1 MHKLTPRDVPA
12 QRTARLSFLIEKNL
26 RGLLQV
32 LRTIEQHDE
41 PTSLPNIGSVV
52 RYYRSF
58 LDGLNLCHI
67 DYNQSSEVED
77 MLVSRVAVLGLV
89 RRLIDESETSV
100 ELSHGGIVWVRLD
113 RADSSGIRDCFMESS
128 VSRELQ
134 MLADRTTQV
143 IVGQIGELSQL
154 SIREVA

>member
-1 MHKLTPRDVPA
+1 MHRVTPRS
-12 QRTARLSFLIEKNL
+12 ARLSFLIDKNL
-26 RGLLQV
+26 RCLRQI
-32 LRTIEQHDE
+32 LRTLEQHDDE
-41 PTSLPNIGSVV
+41 ASLPSIYSIA

-67 DYNQSSEVED
+67 DYGHRGDRDD
-77 MLVSRVAVLGLV
+77 MLRGRVAAFGFV
-89 RRLIDESETSV
+89 RCLINEFETSN
-100 ELSHGGIVWVRLD
+100 ELNYDGIVWVGLD
-113 RADSSGIRDCFMESS
+113 GADSSGIRDCFMESS

-143 IVGQIGELSQL
+143 LASQIGEVSQL